1 MATLRALRT
10 CEPAMPDAAPNPAP
24 KPAPN
29 RARVT
34 LQRGLALAAVAA
46 LLGNVSGS
54 AQTTTAIPAAS
65 CLRLNHTAQAV
76 TAFNNLGPQARSAEA
91 RATFALLRSSEQALQ
106 RDQALTKLAAMP
118 AVQASWQSLD
128 KAFSSLPDSASVG
141 VMQQQLHGQKQAYR
155 QALNG
160 LIVSITCQP

>member
-1 MATLRALRT
+1 
-10 CEPAMPDAAPNPAP
+10 MPDAAPGMA
-24 KPAPN
+24 KT
-29 RARVT
+29 T
-34 LQRGLALAAVAA
+34 LQRGLVLAAGAA
-46 LLGNVSGS
+46 LLGNLSGG
-54 AQTTTAIPAAS
+54 AQTTTAVPAAS

-76 TAFNNLGPQARSAEA
+76 TAFNNLGPQASSAEA

-106 RDQALTKLAAMP
+106 RDPALTKLAAMP

-128 KAFSSLPDSASVG
+128 KAFSSLPNSAGVG
-141 VMQQQLHGQKQAYR
+141 AIQQQLHGKKHAYR

>member
-1 MATLRALRT
+1 
-10 CEPAMPDAAPNPAP
+10 MPDAAPGMA
-24 KPAPN
+24 KT
-29 RARVT
+29 T
-34 LQRGLALAAVAA
+34 LQRGLVLAAGAA
-46 LLGNVSGS
+46 LLGNLSGA

-76 TAFNNLGPQARSAEA
+76 TAFNNLGPQASSAEA

-106 RDQALTKLAAMP
+106 RDPALTKLAAMP

-128 KAFSSLPDSASVG
+128 KAFSSLPNSAGVG
-141 VMQQQLHGQKQAYR
+141 AIQQQLHGQKQAYR

>member
-1 MATLRALRT
+1 
-10 CEPAMPDAAPNPAP
+10 MPDAASGMA
-24 KPAPN
+24 KT
-29 RARVT
+29 T
-34 LQRGLALAAVAA
+34 LQRGLVLAAIAT
-46 LLGNVSGS
+46 LLGNLSGG
-54 AQTTTAIPAAS
+54 AQTTTAVPAAS
-65 CLRLNHTAQAV
+65 CLRLNHTAQAI
-76 TAFNNLGPQARSAEA
+76 TAFNNLGPQAGSAEA

-106 RDQALTKLAAMP
+106 RDPAITRLAAMP
-118 AVQASWQSLD
+118 AVQTSWQSLD

>member
-1 MATLRALRT
+1 
-10 CEPAMPDAAPNPAP
+10 MPDAASGMA
-24 KPAPN
+24 KT
-29 RARVT
+29 T
-34 LQRGLALAAVAA
+34 LQRGLVLAAGAA
-46 LLGNVSGS
+46 LLGNLSGG
-54 AQTTTAIPAAS
+54 AQTTTAVPAAS

-76 TAFNNLGPQARSAEA
+76 TAFNNLGPQAGSAEA

-106 RDQALTKLAAMP
+106 RDPALTKLAAMP

-128 KAFSSLPDSASVG
+128 KAFSSLPNSAGVG
-141 VMQQQLHGQKQAYR
+141 AIQQQLHGQKHAYR

>member
-1 MATLRALRT
+1 
-10 CEPAMPDAAPNPAP
+10 MPDAAPNPAPNPAP

-106 RDQALTKLAAMP
+106 RDPALTKLAAMP

-141 VMQQQLHGQKQAYR
+141 VIQQQLHGQKQAYR